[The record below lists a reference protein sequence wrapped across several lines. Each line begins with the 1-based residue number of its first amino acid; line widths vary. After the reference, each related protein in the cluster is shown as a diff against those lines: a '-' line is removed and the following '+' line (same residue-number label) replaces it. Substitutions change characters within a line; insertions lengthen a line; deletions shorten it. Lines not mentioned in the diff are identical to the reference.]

1 MLNVVRL
8 AETGP
13 GEPVRFECGS
23 PSFAACPMK
32 PDNRPPKAKRRQSY
46 SRQKVKI
53 RQAVALK
60 SQQRV
65 LTGAMLSLS
74 DWKRPLPLSLG
85 MDAPNRQPCRCRV
98 RDRGHGKVWGRRQS
112 R

>member
-32 PDNRPPKAKRRQSY
+32 PHDRPPK
-46 SRQKVKI
+46 
-53 RQAVALK
+53 
-60 SQQRV
+60 
-65 LTGAMLSLS
+65 T
-74 DWKRPLPLSLG
+74 
-85 MDAPNRQPCRCRV
+85 
-98 RDRGHGKVWGRRQS
+98 
-112 R
+112 